1 LFQSGIETFPLNAAH
16 SRADL
21 RQINGGAT
29 QLPLLLAARR
39 KAAPPPFKRYHGMA
53 KQSATPRGVLNA
65 RQLRFID
72 EYLVDLNATQAAIR
86 AGYSKRSAAEQGYDL
101 LRHPHISLALE
112 AKRKELAVQTGITR
126 ERILGEMAAIAF
138 ADVRKLFNADGSM
151 RAIGEL
157 DDDTARALSSVEV
170 SSFTPP
176 GEGSQPEWTKKVRF
190 WDKPKALEALLKHLG
205 MEGDKPDGPA
215 GGAIP
220 SALGALLEK
229 LEKAAQ

>member
-1 LFQSGIETFPLNAAH
+1 
-16 SRADL
+16 
-21 RQINGGAT
+21 
-29 QLPLLLAARR
+29 
-39 KAAPPPFKRYHGMA
+39 MA

-112 AKRKELAVQTGITR
+112 AKRKELAVRTGITR
-126 ERILGEMAAIAF
+126 ERILEEMAAIAF
-138 ADVRKLFNADGSM
+138 ADARKLFAPDGGMVPISQ
-151 RAIGEL
+151 L
-157 DDDTARALSSVEV
+157 DDETARALSSIEV
-170 SSFTPP
+170 TSFTPP

-205 MEGDKPDGPA
+205 MDGDKPPDAA
-215 GGAIP
+215 GAAIP

-229 LEKAAQ
+229 LEKLEKA